1 MRLLIID
8 NLAKISS
15 SYFARR
21 ETRTMKKTI
30 ISFCLILVWL
40 LVTSSSSWA
49 KVDLVTLPAREKVQI
64 TIYNSADLTLARDI
78 RTLTMRKGPNRL
90 QFAWSGTLIDP
101 TSLEMLPL
109 DHAREIQLQS
119 LQFPPRVQGLGIW
132 NIDSNVAGKVP
143 FEITYFTS
151 GISWQAYYLA
161 TLTPDEGAMKLQG
174 YVRVT
179 NHSGEDYENA
189 ETRLIV
195 GKINLLDRIADLAR
209 RREPFG
215 RPGPGVPAPMMG
227 MAADMVMEA
236 AAPAMYAAK
245 SELKRARPKD
255 IRKEGLSEY
264 FLYTIEGTE
273 DIANGWGKR
282 LISFTA
288 QEVPVKNLYRYEKER
303 YGSSTVRFLS
313 FANDRE
319 HNMGSEPIPGGMVKV
334 FRDTGDEGYL
344 SYVGTRDTKYIPKGG
359 EVNLN
364 LGPSEQVSVTPT
376 LMDYRTSNYEWKN
389 DRITGWDE
397 HRTVKVEVA
406 NFRKTPVQIEVRRN
420 FPVTAWELENAGYD
434 GRYEKVDADTV
445 QYTLDLAPNGRRV
458 FTYDV
463 TWHKGSRG
471 NR

>member
-1 MRLLIID
+1 MRKS
-8 NLAKISS
+8 AT
-15 SYFARR
+15 A
-21 ETRTMKKTI
+21 
-30 ISFCLILVWL
+30 FCLILALTL
-40 LVTSSSSWA
+40 LPDSSTWA
-49 KVDLVTLPAREKVQI
+49 KIDLVTLPSREKVQI

-78 RTLTMRKGPNRL
+78 RTLTMRNGPNRL

-109 DHAREIQLQS
+109 DQAREIQLQS
-119 LQFPPRVQGLGIW
+119 LEFPPRVQGLGIW

-161 TLTPDEGAMKLQG
+161 TLTPDEDAMKLQG

-179 NHSGEDYENA
+179 NNSGEDYENA

-195 GKINLLDRIADLAR
+195 GKVNLLDRIADLAR

-215 RPGPGVPAPMMG
+215 RPGPGIPAPMVG
-227 MAADMVMEA
+227 MAADMVMEEGVSYA
-236 AAPAMYAAK
+236 AAAK
-245 SELKRARPKD
+245 SVMRQARPKD

-282 LISFTA
+282 LISFTVP
-288 QEVPVKNLYRYEKER
+288 EVPVKNLYRYEEER
-303 YGSSTVRFLS
+303 YGPSTVRFLS
-313 FANDRE
+313 FANDRQ
-319 HNMGSEPIPGGMVKV
+319 HNMGSEPIPGGLVKV

-344 SYVGTRDTKYIPKGG
+344 SYVGARDTKYIPKDE

-364 LGPSEQVSVTPT
+364 LGKSERVSVKPT
-376 LMDYRTSNYEWKN
+376 LMDYRTDNYEWKN

-397 HRTVKVEVA
+397 HRTVEIKVANYRAMPVKVE
-406 NFRKTPVQIEVRRN
+406 IRRN
-420 FPVTAWELENAGYD
+420 FPVTAWELENTGD
-434 GRYEKVDADTV
+434 PGRYEKVDADTV
-445 QYTLDLAPNGRRV
+445 QYTVELPPNGRKV
-458 FTYDV
+458 INYDM

-471 NR
+471 SK

>member
-1 MRLLIID
+1 MKR
-8 NLAKISS
+8 SS
-15 SYFARR
+15 TVF
-21 ETRTMKKTI
+21 
-30 ISFCLILVWL
+30 FLL
-40 LVTSSSSWA
+40 LVLTLIPVSTAWA

-78 RTLTMRKGPNRL
+78 RTLTMRKGDNRL

-109 DHAREIQLQS
+109 EQAREIQLQS
-119 LQFPPRVQGLGIW
+119 LQFPPRIQGLGIW
-132 NIDSNVAGKVP
+132 EIDSGVAGKVP

-161 TLTPDEGAMKLQG
+161 TLTPGEDAMKLQG
-174 YVRVT
+174 YVRVR
-179 NHSGEDYENA
+179 NKSGEDYENA

-215 RPGPGVPAPMMG
+215 RPGPGVPAPMVG
-227 MAADMVMEA
+227 MSADMVME

-245 SELKRARPKD
+245 SELKRSRPKE

-288 QEVPVKNLYRYEKER
+288 PEVPVKNLYRYEEEL
-303 YGSSTVRFLS
+303 YGFLPVRFLT
-313 FANDRE
+313 FANDKQ
-319 HNMGSEPIPGGMVKV
+319 HKLGAEPIPGGLIKV
-334 FRDTGDEGYL
+334 FRNTGDEGYL
-344 SYVGTRDTKYIPKGG
+344 SYVGATDTKYIPKDE

-364 LGPSEQVSVTPT
+364 LGPSERVMVKPT
-376 LMDYRTSNYEWKN
+376 LMDYRTDNYEWKD

-397 HRTVKVEVA
+397 HRTFEIQVANYRAMPVKV
-406 NFRKTPVQIEVRRN
+406 EVRRN
-420 FPVTAWELENAGYD
+420 FPVKSWEIENSDDSGGYK
-434 GRYEKVDADTV
+434 KVDADTV
-445 QYTLDLAPNGRRV
+445 QYSLDLTPNGQKIIK
-458 FTYDV
+458 YDV
-463 TWHKGSRG
+463 TWHMGSRG
-471 NR
+471 N

>member
-1 MRLLIID
+1 MKNTLKIFRII
-8 NLAKISS
+8 LFLSFISPP
-15 SYFARR
+15 
-21 ETRTMKKTI
+21 
-30 ISFCLILVWL
+30 V
-40 LVTSSSSWA
+40 SWA
-49 KVDLVTLPAREKVQI
+49 KVDLVTLPSREKVQI

-90 QFAWSGTLIDP
+90 QFAWTGTLIDP

-109 DHAREIQLQS
+109 DLARDIQLQS

-132 NIDSNVAGKVP
+132 NIDSDVAGKVP

-161 TLTPDEGAMKLQG
+161 TLTPEEDAMKLQG

-179 NHSGEDYENA
+179 NNSGEDYENA

-209 RREPFG
+209 RREPYG
-215 RPGPGVPAPMMG
+215 RPGPGIPAPMAG
-227 MAADMVMEA
+227 MAADMVMEE
-236 AAPAMYAAK
+236 AAPAMYAAR
-245 SELKRARPKD
+245 SELKKMRPKE

-288 QEVPVKNLYRYEKER
+288 PEVPVKNLYRYEEER
-303 YGSSTVRFLS
+303 FGSSTVRFLS
-313 FANDRE
+313 FANDSR
-319 HNMGSEPIPGGMVKV
+319 HNMGSEPIPGGLVKV
-334 FRDTGDEGYL
+334 FRDTGDGDYL
-344 SYVGTRDTKYIPKGG
+344 SYVGARNTRYIPKGE

-364 LGPSEQVSVTPT
+364 LGPSERVSVKPT
-376 LMDYRTSNYEWKN
+376 LMGIKTDNYEWRN

-397 HRTVKVEVA
+397 HRTVEVKVA
-406 NFRKTPVQIEVRRN
+406 NYRARPVSVEIRRN
-420 FPVTAWELENAGYD
+420 FPVKVWELENTGD
-434 GRYEKVDADTV
+434 PGLYEKVDADTV
-445 QYTLDLAPNGRRV
+445 QYTVDLSPNGEKV
-458 FTYDV
+458 ITYDV
-463 TWHKGSRG
+463 TWHMGSRG

>member
-1 MRLLIID
+1 MRKSVAALSII
-8 NLAKISS
+8 LALAFLPDSS
-15 SYFARR
+15 
-21 ETRTMKKTI
+21 T
-30 ISFCLILVWL
+30 
-40 LVTSSSSWA
+40 WA
-49 KVDLVTLPAREKVQI
+49 KVDLVTLPLREKVQL

-109 DHAREIQLQS
+109 GQVREIQLQS

-132 NIDSNVAGKVP
+132 NINSEVAGKVP

-161 TLTPDEGAMKLQG
+161 TLTPEEDAMKLQG

-179 NHSGEDYENA
+179 NNSGEDYDNA

-195 GKINLLDRIADLAR
+195 GKVNLLDRIADLAR
-209 RREPFG
+209 RREPYG
-215 RPGPGVPAPMMG
+215 RPGPGIPAPMVG
-227 MAADMVMEA
+227 IAADMVMEEGVSYA
-236 AAPAMYAAK
+236 AAAK
-245 SELKRARPKD
+245 SVMRQARPKE

-273 DIANGWGKR
+273 NIANGWGKR
-282 LISFTA
+282 LISFTVP
-288 QEVPVKNLYRYEKER
+288 EMPVKNLYRYEEER

-313 FANDRE
+313 FANDRQ
-319 HNMGSEPIPGGMVKV
+319 HNMGSEPIPGGLVKV

-344 SYVGTRDTKYIPKGG
+344 SYVGARDTKYIPKDE

-364 LGPSEQVSVTPT
+364 LGPTQRVSVKSS
-376 LMDYRTSNYEWKN
+376 LMNYRTDNYEWKD

-397 HRTVKVEVA
+397 HRTMKVEVA
-406 NFRKTPVQIEVRRN
+406 NYRAMPVKVEIRRN
-420 FPVTAWELENAGYD
+420 FPVTAWELENIGD
-434 GRYEKVDADTV
+434 PDRYEKVDADTV
-445 QYTLDLAPNGRRV
+445 QYTVELPPNGRKIIN
-458 FTYDV
+458 YNM

-471 NR
+471 SK

>member
-1 MRLLIID
+1 
-8 NLAKISS
+8 
-15 SYFARR
+15 
-21 ETRTMKKTI
+21 MKNTATTL
-30 ISFCLILVWL
+30 CLILGLL
-40 LVTSSSSWA
+40 LVPDSSSWA
-49 KVDLVTLPAREKVQI
+49 KVDLVTLPLREKVQI

-78 RTLTMRKGPNRL
+78 RSLTMRKGRNRL

-101 TSLEMLPL
+101 TSLEMQPL
-109 DHAREIQLQS
+109 SQAREIQLQS
-119 LQFPPRVQGLGIW
+119 LQFPPGVQGLGIW
-132 NIDSNVAGKVP
+132 NIDSDVAGKVP

-161 TLTPDEGAMKLQG
+161 TLTPDESSMKLEG

-179 NHSGEDYENA
+179 NKSGEDYDNA

-227 MAADMVMEA
+227 MAADMVMEEA
-236 AAPAMYAAK
+236 ATAMYAAK
-245 SELKRARPKD
+245 SVISRARPKD

-282 LISFTA
+282 LSSFTVP
-288 QEVPVKNLYRYEKER
+288 EVPIKNLYRYEEER

-313 FANDRE
+313 FANDRK
-319 HNMGSEPIPGGMVKV
+319 HNMGSEPIPGGLVKV

-344 SYVGTRDTKYIPKGG
+344 SYVGAWDTKYIPKGE

-364 LGPSEQVSVTPT
+364 LGPSERVSVSPT
-376 LMDYRTSNYEWKN
+376 LMNYRTDNYEWK
-389 DRITGWDE
+389 DSRITGWDE
-397 HRTVKVEVA
+397 HRTVEIKVANYRAMPVKVE
-406 NFRKTPVQIEVRRN
+406 IRRN
-420 FPVTAWELENAGYD
+420 FPVTAWELENTGD
-434 GRYEKVDADTV
+434 PGRYEKVDADTV

-463 TWHKGSRG
+463 TWHRGSRG
-471 NR
+471 NK

>member
-1 MRLLIID
+1 MRKSATAICFMLALTLLPD
-8 NLAKISS
+8 SS
-15 SYFARR
+15 
-21 ETRTMKKTI
+21 T
-30 ISFCLILVWL
+30 
-40 LVTSSSSWA
+40 WA
-49 KVDLVTLPAREKVQI
+49 KVDLVTLPSREKVQI

-78 RTLTMRKGPNRL
+78 RSLTMRKGPNRL

-109 DHAREIQLQS
+109 SQAREIQLLS

-132 NIDSNVAGKVP
+132 NIDSDVAGKVP

-161 TLTPDEGAMKLQG
+161 TLTPDEDAMKLQG

-179 NHSGEDYENA
+179 NNSGEDYDNA

-195 GKINLLDRIADLAR
+195 GKVNLLDRIADLAR

-215 RPGPGVPAPMMG
+215 RPGPGVPAPMVG
-227 MAADMVMEA
+227 MSADMAMQE

-245 SELKRARPKD
+245 SELKRALPKD

-288 QEVPVKNLYRYEKER
+288 PEVPVKNLYRYEEER
-303 YGSSTVRFLS
+303 YGSSPVRFLS
-313 FANDRE
+313 FANDKK
-319 HNMGSEPIPGGMVKV
+319 HNMGSEPIPGGLVKV
-334 FRDTGDEGYL
+334 FRDTGDDGYL
-344 SYVGTRDTKYIPKGG
+344 SYVGARDTKYIPKGE

-364 LGPSEQVSVTPT
+364 LGPSERVSVKPT
-376 LMDYRTSNYEWKN
+376 TMDYRTDNYEWK
-389 DRITGWDE
+389 DDLITGWDE
-397 HRTVKVEVA
+397 HHTVEVKVA
-406 NFRKTPVQIEVRRN
+406 NYRAMAVKVEVRRN
-420 FPVTAWELENAGYD
+420 FPVTAWELENNGD
-434 GRYEKVDADTV
+434 PGRYEKVDADTV
-445 QYTLDLAPNGRRV
+445 QYSLDLAPNGRKTI
-458 FTYDV
+458 TYDV
-463 TWHKGSRG
+463 TWHMGSRG
-471 NR
+471 SK

>member
-1 MRLLIID
+1 MRLLNIVFQEVWI
-8 NLAKISS
+8 
-15 SYFARR
+15 
-21 ETRTMKKTI
+21 MKKTGTTFLI
-30 ISFCLILVWL
+30 ILTLLLAPASFC
-40 LVTSSSSWA
+40 WA
-49 KVDLVTLPAREKVQI
+49 KVDLVTLPSREKVQI

-78 RTLTMRKGPNRL
+78 RTLTMKKGPNRL
-90 QFAWSGTLIDP
+90 QFAWYGTLIDP

-109 DHAREIQLQS
+109 DQAREIQLQS

-132 NIDSNVAGKVP
+132 NIDSNIAGKVP

-161 TLTPDEGAMKLQG
+161 TLNPEEDAMKLQG

-179 NHSGEDYENA
+179 NNSGEDYENA

-195 GKINLLDRIADLAR
+195 GKVNLLDRIADLAR

-215 RPGPGVPAPMMG
+215 RPGPGVPAPMVG
-227 MAADMVMEA
+227 MAADMVMEEGVSYA
-236 AAPAMYAAK
+236 AAAK
-245 SELKRARPKD
+245 SVMRQVRPKE

-282 LISFTA
+282 LISFTVA
-288 QEVPVKNLYRYEKER
+288 EVPVKNLYRYEEER
-303 YGSSTVRFLS
+303 YGSSTMRFLS
-313 FANDRE
+313 FANDQK
-319 HNMGSEPIPGGMVKV
+319 HNMGSEPIPGGSVKV
-334 FRDTGDEGYL
+334 FRDTGDDGYL
-344 SYVGTRDTKYIPKGG
+344 SYVGARDTKYIPKGE

-364 LGPSEQVSVTPT
+364 LGQSDRVLVKPT
-376 LMDYRTSNYEWKN
+376 LMDYRTDNYQWKN

-397 HRTVKVEVA
+397 HRTVEIKVANYRSMLVKVE
-406 NFRKTPVQIEVRRN
+406 IRRN
-420 FPVTAWELENAGYD
+420 FPVTAWELENTGDA

-445 QYTLDLAPNGRRV
+445 QYTLELPPNSRKTI
-458 FTYDV
+458 TYDI

-471 NR
+471 NK